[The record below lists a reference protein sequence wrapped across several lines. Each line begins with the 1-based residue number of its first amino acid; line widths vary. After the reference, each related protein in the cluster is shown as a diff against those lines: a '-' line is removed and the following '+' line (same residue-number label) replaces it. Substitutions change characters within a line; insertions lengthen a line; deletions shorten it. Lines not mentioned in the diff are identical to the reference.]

1 MVKDKI
7 IEPITKPTD
16 WVSNIVI
23 IEKKNKSLRICLDP
37 KDLNAGIK
45 RQHYQMPVLDDI
57 TSDLHNTKVF
67 STFDAKNGYY

>member
-45 RQHYQMPVLDDI
+45 RQHY
-57 TSDLHNTKVF
+57 
-67 STFDAKNGYY
+67 